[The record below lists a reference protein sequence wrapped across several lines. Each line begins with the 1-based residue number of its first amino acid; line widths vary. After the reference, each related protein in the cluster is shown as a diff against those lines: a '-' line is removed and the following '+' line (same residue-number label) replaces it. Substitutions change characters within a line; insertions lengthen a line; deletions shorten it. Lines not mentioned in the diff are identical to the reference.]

1 MEFKKILVPTDFS
14 ICSKQGLL
22 FALSLAEKFSSEIFI
37 LHVLDK
43 KLIEQSCHFGLNEEA
58 KIKEKIW
65 TKTKQNLEEFL
76 RDLGFR
82 DIQVHKMVVQGAPFQ
97 EIVKRAQEIRAD
109 LIILG
114 SCGGTVDL
122 DRLFFGSTA
131 EKGVRLL
138 PCPVLCVPP
147 KEL

>member
-14 ICSKQGLL
+14 ICSKQGLR
-22 FALSLAEKFSSEIFI
+22 FAISLAEKFSSEIFI

-43 KLIEQSCHFGLNEEA
+43 KLIEQSCYFGLDEEG
-58 KIKEKIW
+58 KIKEIIW
-65 TKTKQNLEEFL
+65 KKTKQNLEEFL
-76 RDLGFR
+76 KDENFGN
-82 DIQVHKMVVQGAPFQ
+82 IQVQKMIVPGVPFQ
-97 EIVKRAQEIRAD
+97 EIVRKAQQIKAD
-109 LIILG
+109 LIVIG
-114 SCGGTVDL
+114 GCGGTVDL

-131 EKGVRLL
+131 EKVVRML

>member
-1 MEFKKILVPTDFS
+1 MEFKNILVPTDFS
-14 ICSKQGLL
+14 VCSKQGLR
-22 FALSLAEKFSSEIFI
+22 FAISLAEKFSSEIFV

-43 KLIEQSCHFGLNEEA
+43 KLIEQCCHFGLNEEA

-65 TKTKQNLEEFL
+65 TKTKQNFEEFL
-76 RDLGFR
+76 RDLDFR
-82 DIQVHKMVVQGAPFQ
+82 DIQVQKMVVPGAPFQ
-97 EIVKRAQEIRAD
+97 EIVKKAQEIKAD

-114 SCGGTVDL
+114 SCGGAVDL

-131 EKGVRLL
+131 EKVIRLL
-138 PCPVLCVPP
+138 PCPVLCLPP